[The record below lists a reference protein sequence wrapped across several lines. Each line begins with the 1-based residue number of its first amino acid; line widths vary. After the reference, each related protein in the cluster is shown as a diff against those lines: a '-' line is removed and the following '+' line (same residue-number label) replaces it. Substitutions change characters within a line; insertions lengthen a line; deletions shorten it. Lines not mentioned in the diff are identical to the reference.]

1 MAIKYDIATHLDDP
15 QTTLKH
21 REIILSKSFLKK
33 IYVKWYADFIKISK
47 QLPEGKFIEIG
58 AGGGFLKELMPNLI
72 TSDIMPLEH
81 CDMVFSAEEIPF
93 KENELSGIFMLNV
106 FHHIP
111 KPYLFLKEAERTLKP
126 GGKIVM
132 TEPANSWFGKWIYQ
146 TFHHE
151 PFDITG
157 DWEIQSS
164 GPLSGSNQALPHI
177 YFERDRKKFEKEFPS
192 LKIESI
198 NYHTPLLYLLSGG
211 VSRKAFMPI
220 WTFPIWNFTEKIL
233 HPIARQL
240 GLFQTIEIIKLKNN
254 NDQST
259 RK

>member
-1 MAIKYDIATHLDDP
+1 M
-15 QTTLKH
+15 
-21 REIILSKSFLKK
+21 F
-33 IYVKWYADFIKISK
+33 FI
-47 QLPEGKFIEIG
+47 
-58 AGGGFLKELMPNLI
+58 
-72 TSDIMPLEH
+72 
-81 CDMVFSAEEIPF
+81 
-93 KENELSGIFMLNV
+93 
-106 FHHIP
+106 
-111 KPYLFLKEAERTLKP
+111 
-126 GGKIVM
+126 
-132 TEPANSWFGKWIYQ
+132 
-146 TFHHE
+146 TF
-151 PFDITG
+151 
-157 DWEIQSS
+157 QS
-164 GPLSGSNQALPHI
+164 HI